1 MIPSEADRLSR
12 ARLTLILV
20 LGLAT
25 AACATESDTT
35 RDTEGAHPP
44 ASESARTHHPDD
56 LARAARNIIGFLRDS
71 IPFREISVADT
82 VILYVTPEGGG
93 DRVSIPR
100 EQLSDRTNWRIASAD
115 GRTTYRL
122 VPPPGNTEL
131 TTRVGRHLNCLE
143 YPLSSRHV
151 ELADLP
157 HVGTMLTPA
166 GEQSCLQ
173 SWNLT
178 LVFDTEE
185 APPRLR
191 AAVYDQWEW

>member
-1 MIPSEADRLSR
+1 MIPPEGSRLAR
-12 ARLTLILV
+12 ARHALILM

-25 AACATESDTT
+25 AACATESDIT
-35 RDTEGAHPP
+35 RDTDDAHPP
-44 ASESARTHHPDD
+44 TSESARTHHPDD
-56 LARAARNIIGFLRDS
+56 LVRAAENIIGFLRDS

-82 VILYVTPEGGG
+82 VTLYVTPEGGG

-115 GRTTYRL
+115 GRTTYSL

-131 TTRVGRHLNCLE
+131 ITRVGRHLNCLE

-151 ELADLP
+151 DLADLP
-157 HVGTMLTPA
+157 HVGTMLTPP
-166 GEQSCLQ
+166 EQRSCLQ

-178 LVFDTEE
+178 LVFEPEE
-185 APPRLR
+185 GSPRLR

>member
-1 MIPSEADRLSR
+1 MIPSESNRLAR
-12 ARLTLILV
+12 ASHALILV
-20 LGLAT
+20 LALAT
-25 AACATESDTT
+25 WSCAGGSDT
-35 RDTEGAHPP
+35 DSETEAARPP
-44 ASESARTHHPDD
+44 TPEPAWTHHPDD
-56 LARAARNIIGFLRDS
+56 LTRAAVNIIGFLRDS
-71 IPFREISVADT
+71 IAFREISVADT
-82 VILYVTPEGGG
+82 VTLYLTPEGGG

-115 GRTTYRL
+115 GRTTYSL

-151 ELADLP
+151 DLPDLP
-157 HVGTMLTPA
+157 HVGTMLTPP
-166 GEQSCLQ
+166 GQRSCLQ
-173 SWNLT
+173 SWNVT

-185 APPRLR
+185 GPPRLR